1 MISPVFVARM
11 LYGLPFTVRLETGV
25 ENQPPLVTLKKK
37 KPDFTM
43 GIVFFSKGYPM
54 NLILNSF
61 VDLLLQ
67 CHGKKWL
74 ILQGFTVRFNVVFD
88 SRVRMQNKM

>member
-1 MISPVFVARM
+1 M
-11 LYGLPFTVRLETGV
+11 LYGLRL
-25 ENQPPLVTLKKK
+25 PLESERVLKNAIGNIEKNMH
-37 KPDFTM
+37 DFTM

-54 NLILNSF
+54 SLILNSF

-74 ILQGFTVRFNVVFD
+74 ILQGFTVRFDAVFE
-88 SRVRMQNKM
+88 SRVHTQSENKVRYC